1 MKKQANISLLLAFFV
16 LSTVGVFAQE
26 VSMELLGEYHT
37 GLFDVGAAEISA
49 YDPASKQLFFTN
61 AENNSIVVLNLS
73 NPENPT
79 EVTTIDMSVYGDGV
93 NSVAIYNGL
102 VAVAV
107 QADPK
112 TDPGSVVF
120 FKAADVSH
128 ISTATAGALPD
139 MVTFTH
145 DGSKV
150 IVANEGEPND
160 DYDVD
165 PAGTISILDVSGFDV
180 SAGTGTAVVTTADF
194 TSFDGQE
201 ATLRSE
207 GVRIFGPGASASQDF
222 EPEYITVSSDDATAF
237 VSLQENNALAIV
249 DIASATVTDVIAL
262 GFKDHSQSENA
273 LDASND
279 DEAIN
284 ITNWPVWGMYQPD
297 AISSFNMEGTEYIV
311 TANEGDS
318 RDYGGFSEEAR
329 IRDLRLNPSIFTD
342 ADIQENENLGRLN
355 ITTTLGINS
364 DSTFLY
370 TEMEGGQEVPEV
382 GSDAEGEGEFYF
394 SATNDTLYFLFYIQG
409 LDFGELAGG
418 DSVTANTQDDVTGMH
433 FHIGESGFNGG
444 VVFNIGTDVDTE
456 FELID
461 STAARISGFWVQG
474 EGSGSDLSD
483 FATAFNSAG
492 FEEEVNVY
500 VNVHTVANPGGEIRG
515 QLYGD
520 PMYDALYSYGARSF
534 SIWNGATGALV
545 WDSGDEFETLL
556 STFEA
561 DNFNSTNSEND
572 SFDNRSDDK
581 GPEPEAVTIVQIAG
595 KTYALIGLE
604 RIGGIMIYDI
614 SDPTSPEFVS
624 YDNVRNFDEL
634 DFNEDVIEGLDDI
647 ADIAGI
653 AAIME
658 STVASGPE
666 GISFLMQGAS
676 PVGAPLAVV
685 SNEVT
690 GSITIHEIS
699 FESEAAPL
707 FFSEYAE
714 GSSQNKYLEIYNPTD
729 EDIDLTEYAFP
740 NMNNGLSGSN
750 QNNVAGE
757 FDFWNSFPEGSII
770 KAGSV
775 FIIADG
781 DADTY
786 ITDRADLIHEFL
798 SNGDDAY
805 ALVYGTKD
813 NYEIL
818 DIIGDLF
825 ADPGSGWDVAG
836 VAAGTQNHTLVRKS
850 EIEEGNPAP
859 LGSFGTSIEDS
870 EWEVLDIDEWS
881 SLGFRGIP
889 QPFTLT
895 VLHNNDGESQLINA
909 GDGLENY
916 GGIARFKTLSDKL
929 KQEAADSGNVYV
941 MVSSGDNFLPGPEFN
956 ASLDLGTYYDAR
968 GIGLIGYDALAMG
981 NHDFDAGPV
990 IYSEFISDTEGNDPP
1005 FLSANLDFTNQ
1016 PDLLVLEQ
1024 EGRVAASTIVNVGQ
1038 DVKVGIIGATT
1049 ENLGFISSPGTVMV
1063 NDVLPAVQ
1071 TEVAKL
1077 QAESVRAIILIS
1089 HLQGIE
1095 EDSVLATQL
1104 SGVDIMIAGGGDE
1117 LLANDGDLLIPGDEE
1132 EVRSSYPMV
1141 VKDADNS
1148 DVPVVTGRGNYTY
1161 LGRLNVE
1168 FDATGNVLTFNGGPV
1183 RVADASLPG
1192 GVEED
1197 QQMLD
1202 EVVTPVEDYVEGLS
1216 QTKVATTEVHLFGAR
1231 NDIRSFE
1238 TNMGNLITDGY
1249 LAVTLDRAENFGLEL
1264 DPSRLVAIANG
1275 GGIRDEI
1282 RAGAI
1287 NARQTFD
1294 VLPFGNILA
1303 VLEDVSPELLLEIM
1317 ENAVSRIDPATG
1329 EGSGDGTGRFAQ
1341 IAGFSIE
1348 FDPSQQAIIYNDD
1361 EAQTIATQ
1369 GKRVKT
1375 ITLNDGTPIVL
1386 NGEVVA
1392 EAPNVDLVTADFTAR
1407 GGDQYPFRGKE
1418 FTTIGITYQQ
1428 SLQIY
1433 LEDYLGGVVFASR
1446 YPASGEGRI
1455 IDLINSIPNETPEI
1469 DLPVEMSFLEDG
1481 SLVFDMAQVVS
1492 DEDDVLS
1499 SLSVMINSESVSGST
1514 DGSKLTFTAPANFY
1528 GQEWVRVTVMDEA
1541 GAAASDSVIVTVVP
1555 VNDPPVANFTIEQDG
1570 FENGDNVLTLT
1581 DGSNDINDPN
1591 GFIVSYFWDFGDG
1604 NTSTLQNPK
1613 HTYQSASEFEVS
1625 LTVTDNEGATATLK
1639 ETVNVTLVTAS
1650 ETEGKPTEFALEQ
1663 NYPNPFN
1670 PATNINY
1677 SVPQASKVN
1686 IEVYNLMGQRV
1697 AVLVN
1702 EVKAAGNYTVT
1713 FDASSVS
1720 SGVYIYRI
1728 QAENFISTK
1737 RMTLIK

>member
-1 MKKQANISLLLAFFV
+1 MKKLANISLLLALFV
-16 LSTVGVFAQE
+16 LSSVGVFAQE
-26 VSMELLGEYHT
+26 VSLNLIGEYHT
-37 GLFDVGAAEISA
+37 GLFDAGAAEISA

-61 AENNSIVVLNLS
+61 ADDNSIVVLNLS
-73 NPENPT
+73 DPENPA
-79 EVTTIDMSVYGDGV
+79 EVTTIDMSIYGDGV

-107 QADPK
+107 QANPK

-120 FKAADVSH
+120 FKAADASH
-128 ISTATAGALPD
+128 ISTATVGALPD
-139 MVTFTH
+139 MVIFTH

-150 IVANEGEPND
+150 VVANEGEPND
-160 DYDVD
+160 AYDVD
-165 PAGTISILDVSGFDV
+165 PAGSISILDVSGFDL
-180 SAGTGTAVVTTADF
+180 SAGTGTATVTTADF

-207 GVRIFGPGASASQDF
+207 GIRIFGPGASASQDF
-222 EPEYITVSSDDATAF
+222 EPEYITISSDNATAF
-237 VSLQENNALAIV
+237 VSLQENNAIAIV

-262 GFKDHSQSENA
+262 GFKDHSQTENA
-273 LDASND
+273 LDASNSD
-279 DEAIN
+279 GGIN
-284 ITNWPVWGMYQPD
+284 ITTWPVWGMYQPD
-297 AISSFNMEGTEYIV
+297 AISSFNLDGTEYIV
-311 TANEGDS
+311 TANEGDA
-318 RDYGGFSEEAR
+318 RDYDGFSEEYR
-329 IRDLRLNPSIFTD
+329 IRDFRLNPSVFTD
-342 ADIQENENLGRLN
+342 SELQNNENLGRLR
-355 ITTTLGINS
+355 TTSTLGMNS
-364 DSTFLY
+364 DSLFFL
-370 TEMEGGQEVPEV
+370 MEADSAQEVSGGDNR
-382 GSDAEGEGEFYF
+382 GSGIGEFKYDV
-394 SATNDTLYFLFYIQG
+394 ATQTMTFTLEFEG
-409 LDFGELAGG
+409 LDFNAFNGMDTLTTG
-418 DSVTANTQDDVTGMH
+418 DTSDDVTAMH
-433 FHIGESGFNGG
+433 FHNAEAGVNGS
-444 VVFNIGTDVDTE
+444 VVFNILTDGDTQVSTDTSGVTTVTGVWSE
-456 FELID
+456 ADASFAPFLTEIQAALFED
-461 STAARISGFWVQG
+461 
-474 EGSGSDLSD
+474 
-483 FATAFNSAG
+483 
-492 FEEEVNVY
+492 EVSLY
-500 VNVHTVANPGGEIRG
+500 VNVHTVGQASGAIRG
-515 QLYGD
+515 QLFAD
-520 PMYDALYSYGARSF
+520 PMFDELYSYGARSF
-534 SIWNGATGALV
+534 SIWNASTGALV

-556 STFEA
+556 SSLEA

-581 GPEPEAVTIVQIAG
+581 GPEPEAVTLVQLSG
-595 KTYALIGLE
+595 KMYAFIGLE
-604 RIGGIMIYDI
+604 RIGGIMVYDI
-614 SDPTSPEFVS
+614 SDPTNPEFIT

-634 DFNEDVIEGLDDI
+634 DFNEGIIEGLDDL
-647 ADIAGI
+647 ADVAGI
-653 AAIME
+653 ATIME

-676 PVGAPLAVV
+676 PVGAPLVVV

-690 GSITIHEIS
+690 GSITIHEVS

-729 EDIDLTEYAFP
+729 EDIDLTDYAFP

-757 FDFWNSFPEGSII
+757 FDFWNSFPEGSTIE
-770 KAGSV
+770 AGGV

-781 DADTY
+781 DADAY

-805 ALVYGTKD
+805 ALVYGTED
-813 NYEIL
+813 NYQIL
-818 DIIGDLF
+818 DIMGDLF

-836 VAAGTQNHTLVRKS
+836 VSAGTQNHTLVRKT
-850 EIEEGNPAP
+850 EIKEGNPAP
-859 LGSFGTSIEDS
+859 LGSFGTSTEDS

-881 SLGFRGIP
+881 SLGLRGIP

-956 ASLDLGTYYDAR
+956 ASLDLGTYFDAR

-990 IYSEFISDTEGNDPP
+990 IYSEFISDTEGNEPP

-1016 PDLLVLEQ
+1016 PDLLALKQ
-1024 EGRVAASTIVNVGQ
+1024 EGRVAASTIVNLGQ
-1038 DVKVGIIGATT
+1038 DVTVGIIGATT
-1049 ENLGFISSPGTVMV
+1049 ENLGFISSPGTVIV
-1063 NDVLPAVQ
+1063 NEVLPAVQ
-1071 TEVAKL
+1071 AEVTAL
-1077 QAESVRAIILIS
+1077 QAENVRAIILIS

-1095 EDSVLATQL
+1095 EDSVLASQL

-1117 LLANDGDLLIPGDEE
+1117 LLANEGDLLIPGDEE
-1132 EVRSSYPMV
+1132 EVRSAYPMV
-1141 VKDADNS
+1141 VGDLDGN
-1148 DVPVVTGRGNYTY
+1148 DVPVVTSKGNYTY

-1168 FDATGNVLTFNGGPV
+1168 FDALGNVLSFNGGPV
-1183 RVADASLPG
+1183 RVADISLPG

-1202 EVVTPVEDYVEGLS
+1202 EVVSPVEDYVEGLS
-1216 QTKVATTEVHLFGAR
+1216 QTKVATTEVHLFGAT

-1249 LAVTLDRAENFGLEL
+1249 LAVTLDEAENFGLEL
-1264 DPSRLVAIANG
+1264 NPSRLIAIANS
-1275 GGIRDEI
+1275 GGIRSQI
-1282 RAGAI
+1282 PAGVI

-1294 VLPFGNILA
+1294 VLPFTNTLA

-1317 ENAVSRIDPATG
+1317 ENAVSKIDPATG
-1329 EGSGDGTGRFAQ
+1329 ERANVDGTGRFAQ
-1341 IAGFSIE
+1341 IAGFSVE
-1348 FDPSQQAIIYNDD
+1348 FDPSNQAIIYNND
-1361 EAQTIATQ
+1361 EGQTIATP
-1369 GKRVKT
+1369 GERVQT
-1375 ITLNDGTPIVL
+1375 IILDDGTPIVL
-1386 NGEVVA
+1386 NGQVVA
-1392 EAPNVDLVTADFTAR
+1392 EAPSVDLVTADFTAR

-1428 SLQIY
+1428 SFQIY
-1433 LEDYLGGVVFASR
+1433 LEDYLGGVVFASQ

-1455 IDLINSIPNETPEI
+1455 IDLINSIPNEAPEI
-1469 DLPVEMSFLEDG
+1469 NLPVEMSFLEDG
-1481 SLVFDMAQVVS
+1481 MLVFDMAQVVS
-1492 DEDDVLS
+1492 DADDELS
-1499 SLSVMINSESVSGST
+1499 SLTVMINSETVSGST
-1514 DGSKLTFTAPANFY
+1514 DGSKLTFTAPTNFY

-1555 VNDPPVANFTIEQDG
+1555 VNDAPLAKFSIEQDG
-1570 FENGDNVLTLT
+1570 FENGDNVITLT
-1581 DGSNDINDPN
+1581 DESNDANDPN

-1604 NTSTLQNPK
+1604 NSSTLQNPK
-1613 HTYQSASEFEVS
+1613 HTYDTASEFEVS

-1639 ETVNVTLVTAS
+1639 ETINVTLVTAS
-1650 ETEGKPTEFALEQ
+1650 ETEGKPTDFALEQ

-1670 PATNINY
+1670 PSTNINY

-1702 EVKAAGNYTVT
+1702 EVKAAGTYTVT
-1713 FDASSVS
+1713 FDASSIS

-1728 QAENFISTK
+1728 QADNFVSTK